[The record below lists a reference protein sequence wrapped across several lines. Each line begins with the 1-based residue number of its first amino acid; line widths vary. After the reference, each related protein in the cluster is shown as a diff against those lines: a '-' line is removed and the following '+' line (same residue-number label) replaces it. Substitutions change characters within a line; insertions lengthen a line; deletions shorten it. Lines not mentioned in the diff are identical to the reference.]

1 MRGKPG
7 VSRISAPHKLDALF
21 CSAYFERTLY
31 FNSYVLYIV
40 RLYFVTRVTTIVLGP
55 QYAHSPAPP
64 PSLRASCPFA
74 LIAFFQLGL
83 QGNRARCP
91 GGGGGEP
98 PRGRGC
104 KRRTHVAGA
113 GMAPPRLFIDQR
125 GVLRLSRQSP
135 AVVRK
140 RRNLSCVPVS
150 VRLRRR
156 PNGRRA
162 EITFGLCAALIG
174 SLPPDAARTGSLSK
188 AACKHPGVS
197 NGAVP
202 PRGSTSLWTQL
213 SVCNARGTGSKA
225 PKLSS

>member
-1 MRGKPG
+1 M
-7 VSRISAPHKLDALF
+7 
-21 CSAYFERTLY
+21 
-31 FNSYVLYIV
+31 
-40 RLYFVTRVTTIVLGP
+40 TTIVLGP

-113 GMAPPRLFIDQR
+113 GMAPRLFIDQR

-156 PNGRRA
+156 PNRRRA

-188 AACKHPGVS
+188 AACKHPRVS

-202 PRGSTSLWTQL
+202 SRGSTSLLDSIEPVQCPRDWLKGPKAVVMTGP
-213 SVCNARGTGSKA
+213 RGFVDER
-225 PKLSS
+225 SSSGTLAHLPPPTNPYLCRPLGLTKRS